1 VAPVS
6 TPSDPQRGDQQDE
19 QGPQGGQQGAQPG
32 QPGSY
37 GAPGQ
42 PAAPYGAAGQHA
54 YGYPGQPGQQGP
66 YGQPGQYGQ
75 PTQPGQYG
83 PYGQSAGYGGQ
94 YGQQGQA
101 YGAQGGYIYN
111 PYGTTPSTYPA
122 GLGTEDS
129 EPAKRPGI
137 MILSLVLLVL
147 SALPWLIGGVAALVA
162 PVDVGA
168 LPPSVTEEQLEQ
180 AGVTADEL
188 VSLMRDLVRVV
199 GGAFLVLAL
208 LYVLFAVLAFM
219 GRNWARIVLTIMTVL
234 FALPLLAFSAFVGT
248 AGDPVGLVFV
258 LAITAASIG
267 GTILLFVP
275 AASRYFSSARASR
288 A

>member
-1 VAPVS
+1 MAPVS
-6 TPSDPQRGDQQDE
+6 TPSDPQRGDQQHE

-37 GAPGQ
+37 AAPGQ
-42 PAAPYGAAGQHA
+42 PGQPTAPYGAAGQHP
-54 YGYPGQPGQQGP
+54 YGYPGQPGQ
-66 YGQPGQYGQ
+66 PGQYGQ
-75 PTQPGQYG
+75 PSQPGPYS
-83 PYGQSAGYGGQ
+83 PYGQPGGYGGQ

-101 YGAQGGYIYN
+101 YGAQGGYVYN

-137 MILSLVLLVL
+137 LILSLVLLVL
-147 SALPWLIGGVAALVA
+147 SALPWLVGGVAALVA

-188 VSLMRDLVRVV
+188 LALMRSLVRVV

-258 LAITAASIG
+258 LAITAASVG

-275 AASRYFSSARASR
+275 AASRFFSKARASR

>member
-1 VAPVS
+1 VTPVS
-6 TPSDPQRGDQQDE
+6 TPSDPQRGDRQHDE
-19 QGPQGGQQGAQPG
+19 GRQGGQQGAQPG
-32 QPGSY
+32 QPGPY
-37 GAPGQ
+37 AAPGQ
-42 PAAPYGAAGQHA
+42 PSQYGQYGAAGQHP
-54 YGYPGQPGQQGP
+54 YGYPGHPGQYGQP
-66 YGQPGQYGQ
+66 GQPGQYGQ
-75 PTQPGQYG
+75 PGQPGQYG
-83 PYGQSAGYGGQ
+83 EPSGYGGQ

-101 YGAQGGYIYN
+101 YGAQGGYVYN

-122 GLGTEDS
+122 GLGTDDS

-137 MILSLVLLVL
+137 MILSLVLLLL
-147 SALPWLIGGVAALVA
+147 SALPWLVGGVAALVT

-188 VSLMRDLVRVV
+188 LSLMRDLVRVV

-258 LAITAASIG
+258 LAITAASVG

-275 AASRYFSSARASR
+275 AASRYFSRARALR